1 MICSKCGS
9 NQPDGATFCESCGA
23 AMTTAPAP
31 TGNFQQGYQQQGYQ
45 QQGYQQ
51 QGYQQPAQTPYSQG
65 QEEMAPVVSIGS
77 YIGRMLLACI
87 PLVGLIM
94 QIVWACS
101 ESNRSKRNFAI
112 ANLIMIGIGILSS
125 IILGATIA
133 SLVFSI
139 IGELGSFF

>member
-1 MICSKCGS
+1 
-9 NQPDGATFCESCGA
+9 
-23 AMTTAPAP
+23 MTTSPAP

-51 QGYQQPAQTPYSQG
+51 GYQQQGYQQSAQTPYSQG
-65 QEEMAPVVSIGS
+65 QEEMAPVISIGS

-133 SLVFSI
+133 SLALSI
-139 IGELGSFF
+139 IGELGSIF